1 MCVLH
6 RVATISKQVIPW
18 PCQWNELVW
27 WITHLT
33 KSPSPVHRNVRA
45 HELKQGSLT
54 QTCSAGSCTQ
64 WRVVMLKTVFI
75 GSVQRWNCI
84 QGQVALLQTVF
95 NSRLQCWKL
104 YSKTIGTAKERRS
117 INCENNSGQLPAKT
131 IRRINCENNPC
142 QLPAKTIRI
151 CVLFETFEKR
161 LNNFQT
167 THVNRSD
174 KEQEDSCGQN
184 VRKIPWA
191 KCLEIY
197 LDRMFEKFLGRNVE
211 I

>member
-1 MCVLH
+1 M
-6 RVATISKQVIPW
+6 
-18 PCQWNELVW
+18 
-27 WITHLT
+27 
-33 KSPSPVHRNVRA
+33 
-45 HELKQGSLT
+45 
-54 QTCSAGSCTQ
+54 
-64 WRVVMLKTVFI
+64 
-75 GSVQRWNCI
+75 
-84 QGQVALLQTVF
+84 LQTVF

-104 YSKTIGTAKERRS
+104 YSKTIGTAKERWSINCENNSGQLPAKTIRR

-197 LDRMFEKFLGRNVE
+197 LDRMFEKFLGRNVD